1 MEFLHNLWTE
11 VASRSIQKQY
21 KWLQHVVILNWD
33 SDCSMSVCYDWREEN
48 MVSMEGFMPLSYRE
62 SNVHVTVLYT
72 SDSALHCE
80 SVLESVWWNFSQRH
94 NVQQPVLLVSIVIKK
109 RLKDITWCQSL
120 TVEWKTHSF
129 ISTAVIFL
137 IGAVIITNDVTIFY
151 YRLLTKLLVQ

>member
-1 MEFLHNLWTE
+1 MTAACCDFELGFRLLHECLLWL
-11 VASRSIQKQY
+11 A
-21 KWLQHVVILNWD
+21 
-33 SDCSMSVCYDWREEN
+33 WRKHGEH
-48 MVSMEGFMPLSYRE
+48 EGLMPLSYRE
-62 SNVHVTVLYT
+62 SNVYVTVLYT